1 MLFASEFKLL
11 EDSGVSQSPPR
22 PLEPTLARKG
32 AAEAALGR
40 QHHCDDD
47 ARRHCGPTGPWG
59 PAYDS
64 TQRDRRQ
71 TRDRHA
77 IFMIYLLDRVA
88 VRMSRCST
96 QPAPLRAD
104 EPDSRRHDLAVEG
117 RHCLERL

>member
-1 MLFASEFKLL
+1 MRGKGLPRLLSVASTTATTTRGATVVPQ
-11 EDSGVSQSPPR
+11 DRGVQR
-22 PLEPTLARKG
+22 TI
-32 AAEAALGR
+32 
-40 QHHCDDD
+40 Q
-47 ARRHCGPTGPWG
+47 
-59 PAYDS
+59 

-96 QPAPLRAD
+96 QPARPRVAD